1 MLSESM
7 STINIILLEIGC
19 PGDGSCSFHGTCD
32 DNTGTCLC
40 NDGFDGENCQ
50 SMFKSLIF

>member
-1 MLSESM
+1 M